1 MIDELKNK
9 QQEAT
14 KRVESR
20 QLVFMLSVSALHTFA
35 TVFYFLSDN
44 IRLESNDLI
53 KLFSFIWL
61 INVSLFVGYR
71 EGLTAKLKDP
81 VLVVP
86 MMLWLSLSIIFTS
99 YFLNNFRLSML
110 MLLFGVL
117 ILGAFSVKFRNYLFV
132 TLSIIFGYAFVLFEI
147 LMNYSESVDATV
159 EVLEFLLFVLVTIG
173 MLVTVTRI
181 SKLQNSLLEQS
192 NRLGDALEKV
202 HDLSIRDE
210 LTGLYNRRK
219 IMELLRE
226 EVNLARAD
234 DYNFVVCYLDLDKF
248 KSIND
253 TFGHGV
259 GDEVIIRFAQVAQ
272 KVIRAVDY
280 AGRIGGEEFLV
291 VLTNTQ
297 MDECLTV
304 AERLRESMEAEVF
317 EQITDRKSVTVSI
330 GAAQFNADETLENL
344 LQRADGALYQ
354 SKETGRNK
362 ITKA

>member
-1 MIDELKNK
+1 MIDELRDK
-9 QQEAT
+9 QQEAA
-14 KRVESR
+14 KRVQSR
-20 QLVFMLSVSALHTFA
+20 QLIFMLSVSAIHAFA
-35 TVFYFLSDN
+35 TAFYFYTDN
-44 IRLESNDLI
+44 IRLEANDLT
-53 KLFSFIWL
+53 KLFSLIWFVN
-61 INVSLFVGYR
+61 IALFFGYK

-86 MMLWLSLSIIFTS
+86 MMLWLSLGIIFTS
-99 YFLNNFRLSML
+99 YFLNSFRLSML

-117 ILGAFSVKFRNYLFV
+117 ILGAFSVKFRYYFFV
-132 TLSIIFGYAFVLFEI
+132 TLSILFGYAFVIFQI
-147 LMNYSESVDATV
+147 LNNYSESVDATV
-159 EVLEFLLFVLVTIG
+159 EVIEFLLFVLVTIG

-181 SKLQNSLLEQS
+181 SKLQNSLVEQS

-226 EVNLARAD
+226 EVNLARAG

-259 GDEVIIRFAQVAQ
+259 GDEVIKRFAQVAQ
-272 KVIRAVDY
+272 KAIRSVDY

-297 MDECLTV
+297 MEECLKV
-304 AERLRESMEAEVF
+304 AERLRQSMEEEVF

-330 GAAQFNADETLENL
+330 GAAQFKTDETLEEL
-344 LQRADGALYQ
+344 LHRADAALYQ
-354 SKETGRNK
+354 SKESGRNR
-362 ITKA
+362 ITAV